1 MKCRR
6 LRVPQCCRQGAGH
19 AAQRECYATLEE
31 RSRRV
36 TRRTRI
42 PSRASMSIRVS
53 VMNRSMRP
61 LSRLLTLGCV
71 TRRSFAACACLRP
84 RSLRTFSI
92 WIMRSARI
100 RRCSDSSG
108 LKPRS
113 RKTLPLVL
121 AKLCLR
127 FAMFFLPSRLEQV
140 SISVPRLLYVSLW
153 GLTSPLLERVED
165 VNALRKPRHVKDPA
179 FRARVHSQ
187 LLDAGAHG
195 RHPLP
200 ARSAGVPAALCG
212 AGSQHSFAPGMETL

>member
-1 MKCRR
+1 MKRR
-6 LRVPQCCRQGAGH
+6 RPRATQCCGHRTDH
-19 AAQRECYATLEE
+19 AAPRECYATLEE

-53 VMNRSMRP
+53 VLNRSMRP

-108 LKPRS
+108 PKPRS
-113 RKTLPLVL
+113 RKTLPLDL
-121 AKLCLR
+121 AELCFR
-127 FAMFFLPSRLEQV
+127 FARFFRLVLSRSRYRFRACSMFRFGVLRDARTSSREEPSHNRGLSTRAHYT
-140 SISVPRLLYVSLW
+140 SISMH
-153 GLTSPLLERVED
+153 D
-165 VNALRKPRHVKDPA
+165 H
-179 FRARVHSQ
+179 ARTH
-187 LLDAGAHG
+187 A
-195 RHPLP
+195 
-200 ARSAGVPAALCG
+200 ARRITWRWS
-212 AGSQHSFAPGMETL
+212 